1 MAKKAAPRTQ
11 AAMLKDYGLKIQSES
26 PLTLVSIDKEE
37 GEILVGELAKTR
49 IAIINREESE
59 DTDGADFKDL
69 KNMNDDDYVLVSADV
84 NYADEFDFQEWTT
97 MTVADLKGIVEKLK
111 GYKDEIEWYF
121 GTNEELQ
128 FSDGKD
134 LLSQLTFRK
143 ITEAEFVVLDDLFG
157 GSFDG
162 GAGVFDHINEL
173 GDDEDSDDSDEDDSM
188 FQKEDL
194 KDMEKLKKFGWDVT
208 VHNDPEYLVCV
219 KNEAGEVSIA
229 HGSIVYDLLEYHKRN
244 K

>member
-26 PLTLVSIDKEE
+26 PLTLVSIDKKD
-37 GEILVGELAKTR
+37 GEIIIGELAKIR
-49 IAIINREESE
+49 IAEINREESGDDE
-59 DTDGADFKDL
+59 DLDFKEL

-97 MTVADLKGIVEKLK
+97 MTVADLKEIVAKLK
-111 GYKDEIEWYF
+111 GYKEEIEWYF

-128 FSDGKD
+128 FSDGND

-143 ITEAEFVVLDDLFG
+143 ITEAEYVVLDDLFG

-173 GDDEDSDDSDEDDSM
+173 GDDDESDEEENDSM
-188 FQKEDL
+188 FDKSEL
-194 KDMEKLKKFGWDVT
+194 KDMEKLQKFGWWIT
-208 VHNDPEYLVCV
+208 INNDPEYLVNV
-219 KNEAGEVSIA
+219 ANAAGEVSVA
-229 HGSIVYDLLEYHKRN
+229 HGSIIYDLLEYHKRN